1 MLLAEL
7 GRFKFNGRNFM
18 ADTNYINLTEVA
30 NLAKTGITNAEI
42 ILRAGITKAQQGT
55 SSGIGD
61 LIDLQYTMS
70 AYTISANTFSSVLKE
85 FSDTMKSVLQ
95 KST

>member
-1 MLLAEL
+1 MAEPYVTL
-7 GRFKFNGRNFM
+7 GEIAG
-18 ADTNYINLTEVA
+18 
-30 NLAKTGITNAEI
+30 LAKTGISNAEVV
-42 ILRAGITKAQQGT
+42 LRAGIKKAQEGT

-70 AYTISANTFSSVLKE
+70 AYTISANTFSSVMKE

>member
-1 MLLAEL
+1 
-7 GRFKFNGRNFM
+7 M
-18 ADTNYINLTEVA
+18 ADPLTYVTLGEIA
-30 NLAKTGITNAEI
+30 GLAKTGINNAETV
-42 ILRAGITKAQQGT
+42 LRAGITKAQQGT

-61 LIDLQYTMS
+61 LIDLQFTMS
-70 AYTISANTFSSVLKE
+70 AYTISANTFSSVMKE

>member
-1 MLLAEL
+1 
-7 GRFKFNGRNFM
+7 M
-18 ADTNYINLTEVA
+18 ADPYVSLGLIA
-30 NLAKTGITNAEI
+30 DLAKSGITDAEKV
-42 ILRAGITKAQQGT
+42 LRSGISKAQAGT

-61 LIDLQYTMS
+61 LIELQYTMS
-70 AYTISANTFSSVLKE
+70 AYTISANTFSSVMKE

>member
-1 MLLAEL
+1 MGDPL
-7 GRFKFNGRNFM
+7 GYVSLGEI
-18 ADTNYINLTEVA
+18 AS
-30 NLAKTGITNAEI
+30 LAKSGITSAEI
-42 ILRAGITKAQQGT
+42 TLRSGIAKAQQGT
-55 SSGIGD
+55 TSGIGD

>member
-1 MLLAEL
+1 MPDPEL
-7 GRFKFNGRNFM
+7 GYVTLREIAG
-18 ADTNYINLTEVA
+18 
-30 NLAKTGITNAEI
+30 LAKSGITAAEI
-42 ILRAGITKAQQGT
+42 TLRSGIAKAKEGT
-55 SSGIGD
+55 TSGIGD

>member
-1 MLLAEL
+1 
-7 GRFKFNGRNFM
+7 M
-18 ADTNYINLTEVA
+18 ADNNYVTLGEIA
-30 NLAKTGITNAEI
+30 SLAKTGITGAEVT
-42 ILRAGITKAQQGT
+42 LRTAINKAQAGT

-61 LIDLQYTMS
+61 LIELQYNMS
-70 AYTISANTFSSVLKE
+70 AYTISANTFSSVMKE

>member
-1 MLLAEL
+1 MANYLNL
-7 GRFKFNGRNFM
+7 G
-18 ADTNYINLTEVA
+18 EVA
-30 NLAKTGITNAEI
+30 GLAKDGISKAET
-42 ILRAGITKAQQGT
+42 ILRSQITAAQQGT

-61 LIDLQYTMS
+61 LIDLQYSMS

>member
-1 MLLAEL
+1 MPGPYVTL
-7 GRFKFNGRNFM
+7 GE
-18 ADTNYINLTEVA
+18 ISS
-30 NLAKTGITNAEI
+30 LAKTGIEKAEI
-42 ILRAGITKAQQGT
+42 TLREGITKAQQGT

-70 AYTISANTFSSVLKE
+70 AYTISANTFSTVMKE

>member
-1 MLLAEL
+1 MPDPYVTL
-7 GRFKFNGRNFM
+7 GEI
-18 ADTNYINLTEVA
+18 AS
-30 NLAKTGITNAEI
+30 LAKTGITNAEVT
-42 ILRAGITKAQQGT
+42 LRAGITKAQQGT

-70 AYTISANTFSSVLKE
+70 SYTISANTFSSLLKE

>member
-1 MLLAEL
+1 
-7 GRFKFNGRNFM
+7 M
-18 ADTNYINLTEVA
+18 ADQGYLNLRFVA
-30 NLAKTGITNAEI
+30 DLAKTGITGAED
-42 ILRAGITKAQQGT
+42 ILRAQITKAQQGT

-61 LIDLQYTMS
+61 LIDLQYNMS

>member
-1 MLLAEL
+1 
-7 GRFKFNGRNFM
+7 M
-18 ADTNYINLTEVA
+18 ADPNVSLGEIA
-30 NLAKTGITNAEI
+30 ALAKSGITAAEVT
-42 ILRAGITKAQQGT
+42 LRSGISKAQQST

-61 LIDLQYTMS
+61 LIDLQFTMS
-70 AYTISANTFSSVLKE
+70 AYTISANTFSSVMKE

>member
-1 MLLAEL
+1 MANGYMTL
-7 GRFKFNGRNFM
+7 G
-18 ADTNYINLTEVA
+18 EVA
-30 NLAKTGITNAEI
+30 GLAKD
-42 ILRAGITKAQQGT
+42 GITKAEVTLRNQITSVQQGT

-61 LIDLQYTMS
+61 LIDLQYSMS
-70 AYTISANTFSSVLKE
+70 AYTISANTFSSVIKE

>member
-1 MLLAEL
+1 
-7 GRFKFNGRNFM
+7 M
-18 ADTNYINLTEVA
+18 ADNNYMSLGEVA
-30 NLAKTGITNAEI
+30 GLAKTGITNAEI
-42 ILRAGITKAQQGT
+42 ILRDQIKSVQQGT

-61 LIDLQYTMS
+61 LIDLQYSMS
-70 AYTISANTFSSVLKE
+70 AYTISANTFSSVIKE

>member
-1 MLLAEL
+1 MPDSNYVSL
-7 GRFKFNGRNFM
+7 G
-18 ADTNYINLTEVA
+18 EVA
-30 NLAKTGITNAEI
+30 GLAKG
-42 ILRAGITKAQQGT
+42 GITKAETVLRSAITAAQAGT

-61 LIDLQYTMS
+61 LIELQYNMS

>member
-1 MLLAEL
+1 
-7 GRFKFNGRNFM
+7 M
-18 ADTNYINLTEVA
+18 ADPYVTLGEVA
-30 NLAKTGITNAEI
+30 SMAKTGINNAEVA
-42 ILRAGITKAQQGT
+42 LRAGITKAQQGT

-70 AYTISANTFSSVLKE
+70 AYTISANTFSSVMKE

>member
-1 MLLAEL
+1 MTDYVTLGLVAEL
-7 GRFKFNGRNFM
+7 
-18 ADTNYINLTEVA
+18 
-30 NLAKTGITNAEI
+30 AKSGITTAEVT
-42 ILRAGITKAQQGT
+42 LRSGISKAQQGT

-61 LIDLQYTMS
+61 LIELQYNMS
-70 AYTISANTFSSVLKE
+70 AYTISANTFSSVMKE

>member
-1 MLLAEL
+1 MANYLNL
-7 GRFKFNGRNFM
+7 G
-18 ADTNYINLTEVA
+18 EVA
-30 NLAKTGITNAEI
+30 GLAKDGINKAET
-42 ILRAGITKAQQGT
+42 ILRSQISAAQQGT

-61 LIDLQYTMS
+61 LIDLQYNMS

>member
-1 MLLAEL
+1 
-7 GRFKFNGRNFM
+7 M
-18 ADTNYINLTEVA
+18 ADQGYVNLNEIA
-30 NLAKTGITNAEI
+30 SMAKTGITTAET
-42 ILRAGITKAQQGT
+42 ILRAAITKTQQGT
-55 SSGIGD
+55 TTGIGD
-61 LIDLQYTMS
+61 LIELQYNMS

>member
-1 MLLAEL
+1 MGDYVSL
-7 GRFKFNGRNFM
+7 GYV
-18 ADTNYINLTEVA
+18 ADA
-30 NLAKTGITNAEI
+30 AK
-42 ILRAGITKAQQGT
+42 AGITQAESVLRSAITAAQAGT

-61 LIDLQYTMS
+61 LIELQYNMS

-95 KST
+95 KTT

>member
-1 MLLAEL
+1 
-7 GRFKFNGRNFM
+7 M
-18 ADTNYINLTEVA
+18 ADYVTLGEVA
-30 NLAKTGITNAEI
+30 GIAKTGITNAEV
-42 ILRAGITKAQQGT
+42 ILRSNITAAQQGT
-55 SSGIGD
+55 SIGIGD

-85 FSDTMKSVLQ
+85 FSDTMKSVVQ

>member
-1 MLLAEL
+1 
-7 GRFKFNGRNFM
+7 M
-18 ADTNYINLTEVA
+18 ADPLTYVTLGEIA
-30 NLAKTGITNAEI
+30 GLAKTGINNAETV
-42 ILRAGITKAQQGT
+42 LRAGIAKAQAGT

-70 AYTISANTFSSVLKE
+70 AYTISANTFSSVMKE

>member
-1 MLLAEL
+1 VPDPYVTL
-7 GRFKFNGRNFM
+7 GEI
-18 ADTNYINLTEVA
+18 AA
-30 NLAKTGITNAEI
+30 LAKTGIEKAEI
-42 ILRAGITKAQQGT
+42 TLRSGITKAQQGT

-61 LIDLQYTMS
+61 LIDLQYQMS
-70 AYTISANTFSSVLKE
+70 AYTISANTFSSVMKE